1 MCHGHAAVI
10 PAICAVSVPVRDP
23 GPTPSVTPWPDAVQ
37 FGVPAGL
44 DHLLDD
50 LNPPQRDAVLAGDGP
65 LLVLAGAGSGKTR
78 VIAHR
83 IAHLLGVRGVHPRH
97 VLAVT
102 FTNKA
107 AGEMARRVD
116 ALLAPAG
123 IRAPLIATFHSAC
136 VRILRAHGE
145 AIGVPRH
152 FTIYDEDDRA
162 ALVKECMKEG
172 ELAERTFTPSAA
184 AHRISYLKNQMV
196 SVQDALRDAR
206 GPWEQKAALVYSRY
220 EKRIREAGVVDFD
233 DLLLLVVKL
242 LAESPETLAWYRGL
256 WKHVLV
262 DEYQDTN
269 RAQYRIIR
277 LLTDEHRNVCVVGDS
292 DQCVVEG
299 TLVQTTRGPK
309 RVEAIEKGDAVI
321 AGSGWGARDSATVE
335 DVRRTEYDGMI
346 VKIRTADGREVRA
359 TPNHVMFGRFELDS
373 AKYYVYL
380 MYQERL
386 GYRIGLTK
394 GSRAADAQSL
404 VCGFR
409 QRTNHET
416 ADRLWILAACDSR
429 AEAQYLEA
437 YFATQ
442 YGLPT
447 MVFHVRGR
455 RMAITQEYVDRL
467 YDEVDTRL
475 RAKQLMADLLL
486 FEEYPHHRAGAVTRG
501 GISRKIL
508 HFTMFGDPRPRA
520 WHEHRIQLVSSDL
533 SLWERIGAVMKP
545 RRGQRRTWR
554 VETSRKDYDAGLT
567 FAAGLADIGALEVV
581 RRARLTN
588 GKAFQFMP
596 ASHLRPGMTVPVLE
610 GNQVREVRVAS
621 VEPERYQGYVYDLA
635 VKNLR
640 NFAAGGLLVHNSIYK
655 WRGADIN
662 NILDFEK
669 DFPGTRV
676 VKLEQNYRS
685 TKSILALAADVI
697 ANNQQRKEKTLWTEN
712 PEGEPAAVYRGWDE
726 HEEANFVAQTI
737 LKTRADGL
745 GWDGIAVFY
754 RTNAQSR
761 VLEDAL
767 RRARIPYVIVGGVR
781 FYERK
786 EIRDTLAWLRLTINP
801 ADDVAFR
808 RAVQAPPR
816 GVGATSLAR
825 LDELALDE
833 TKPLLALAAAPPP
846 DIRGKARSGLG
857 DFAATVAR
865 LASQRGELSPPAFID
880 LVLQASGYRKAL
892 EQDRSP
898 EAEGR
903 LENLEEL
910 VAAAEDFTHAEGEA
924 TVEAFLDSV
933 ALMSDVDELKDAEAR
948 VTLMTLHSAKGL
960 EFPVVFLTG
969 LEEGVFPHARSMNDP
984 EEIEEERR
992 LCYVG
997 LTRARDRLYLS
1008 YAVHRRIHGYGVGE
1022 PSRFLREMPEA
1033 HLTLLNASRP
1043 EPAFAEA
1050 RVVPRYEP
1058 EEEAWPIKV
1067 GARVR
1072 QARFGEGLVVGVE
1085 RDGPDIMVTVAF
1097 ASVGRK
1103 RLSLQYAHLE
1113 ELDA

>member
-1 MCHGHAAVI
+1 MTSCLN
-10 PAICAVSVPVRDP
+10 
-23 GPTPSVTPWPDAVQ
+23 AVQ

-50 LNPPQRDAVLAGDGP
+50 LNPPQREAVLAGDGP

-83 IAHLLGVRGVHPRH
+83 IAHLIGVRGVHPRH

-116 ALLAPAG
+116 LLLAPTG
-123 IRAPLIATFHSAC
+123 LRSPLIATFHSAC

-145 AIGVPRH
+145 AIGLPRH
-152 FTIYDEDDRA
+152 FTIYDEDDRV

-172 ELAERTFTPSAA
+172 ELADRTFTPSSA
-184 AHRISYLKNQMV
+184 AHRISYLKNQMTG
-196 SVQDALRDAR
+196 VQDALRDAR

-220 EKRIREAGVVDFD
+220 EKRLRETGAVDFD

-242 LAESPETLAWYRGL
+242 FRESSETLAWYRGL

-277 LLTDEHRNVCVVGDS
+277 LLTDEHRNIWVVGDG
-292 DQCVVEG
+292 DQ
-299 TLVQTTRGPK
+299 
-309 RVEAIEKGDAVI
+309 
-321 AGSGWGARDSATVE
+321 
-335 DVRRTEYDGMI
+335 
-346 VKIRTADGREVRA
+346 
-359 TPNHVMFGRFELDS
+359 
-373 AKYYVYL
+373 
-380 MYQERL
+380 
-386 GYRIGLTK
+386 
-394 GSRAADAQSL
+394 
-404 VCGFR
+404 
-409 QRTNHET
+409 
-416 ADRLWILAACDSR
+416 
-429 AEAQYLEA
+429 
-437 YFATQ
+437 
-442 YGLPT
+442 
-447 MVFHVRGR
+447 
-455 RMAITQEYVDRL
+455 
-467 YDEVDTRL
+467 
-475 RAKQLMADLLL
+475 
-486 FEEYPHHRAGAVTRG
+486 
-501 GISRKIL
+501 
-508 HFTMFGDPRPRA
+508 
-520 WHEHRIQLVSSDL
+520 
-533 SLWERIGAVMKP
+533 
-545 RRGQRRTWR
+545 
-554 VETSRKDYDAGLT
+554 
-567 FAAGLADIGALEVV
+567 
-581 RRARLTN
+581 
-588 GKAFQFMP
+588 
-596 ASHLRPGMTVPVLE
+596 
-610 GNQVREVRVAS
+610 
-621 VEPERYQGYVYDLA
+621 
-635 VKNLR
+635 
-640 NFAAGGLLVHNSIYK
+640 SIYK
-655 WRGADIN
+655 FRGADVH
-662 NILDFEK
+662 NILDFER
-669 DFPGTRV
+669 DYPGTRV

-685 TKSILALAADVI
+685 TKSILAVADAVI

-712 PEGEPAAVYRGWDE
+712 HAGEPAAVYRGWDE

-737 LKTRADGL
+737 LKTRAGGV
-745 GWDGIAVFY
+745 GWDGVAVFY

-786 EIRDTLAWLRLTINP
+786 EIKDTLAWLRLAINP

-825 LDELALDE
+825 LDEFALDE
-833 TKPLLALAAAPPP
+833 SKPLLALAASPPP
-846 DIRGKARSGLG
+846 DIRGKARTGLE
-857 DFAATVAR
+857 DFATTVRR
-865 LASQRGELSPPAFID
+865 LASQRGELSTPAFID

-903 LENLEEL
+903 IENLEEL
-910 VAAAEDFTHAEGEA
+910 IAASEDFLVSGGET

-997 LTRARDRLYLS
+997 LTRARERLYLS

-1022 PSRFLREMPEA
+1022 PSRFLREMPEG

-1043 EPAFAEA
+1043 EPQFAEA

-1058 EEEAWPIKV
+1058 EEESWPIKV

-1072 QARFGEGLVVGVE
+1072 HARFGEGLVVGVE
-1085 RDGPDIMVTVAF
+1085 RDGADIIVTVGF

>member
-1 MCHGHAAVI
+1 
-10 PAICAVSVPVRDP
+10 
-23 GPTPSVTPWPDAVQ
+23 
-37 FGVPAGL
+37 VPAGL

-83 IAHLLGVRGVHPRH
+83 IAHLLGVRGVHPRN

-145 AIGVPRH
+145 AIGLPRH

-242 LAESPETLAWYRGL
+242 LRESPETLAWYRGL

-277 LLTDEHRNVCVVGDS
+277 LLTDEHRNIWVVGDG
-292 DQCVVEG
+292 DQ
-299 TLVQTTRGPK
+299 
-309 RVEAIEKGDAVI
+309 
-321 AGSGWGARDSATVE
+321 
-335 DVRRTEYDGMI
+335 
-346 VKIRTADGREVRA
+346 
-359 TPNHVMFGRFELDS
+359 
-373 AKYYVYL
+373 
-380 MYQERL
+380 
-386 GYRIGLTK
+386 
-394 GSRAADAQSL
+394 
-404 VCGFR
+404 
-409 QRTNHET
+409 
-416 ADRLWILAACDSR
+416 
-429 AEAQYLEA
+429 
-437 YFATQ
+437 
-442 YGLPT
+442 
-447 MVFHVRGR
+447 
-455 RMAITQEYVDRL
+455 
-467 YDEVDTRL
+467 
-475 RAKQLMADLLL
+475 
-486 FEEYPHHRAGAVTRG
+486 
-501 GISRKIL
+501 
-508 HFTMFGDPRPRA
+508 
-520 WHEHRIQLVSSDL
+520 
-533 SLWERIGAVMKP
+533 
-545 RRGQRRTWR
+545 
-554 VETSRKDYDAGLT
+554 
-567 FAAGLADIGALEVV
+567 
-581 RRARLTN
+581 
-588 GKAFQFMP
+588 
-596 ASHLRPGMTVPVLE
+596 
-610 GNQVREVRVAS
+610 
-621 VEPERYQGYVYDLA
+621 
-635 VKNLR
+635 
-640 NFAAGGLLVHNSIYK
+640 SIYK
-655 WRGADIN
+655 FRGADVN
-662 NILDFEK
+662 NILDFEH
-669 DFPGTRV
+669 DYPGTRV

-685 TKSILALAADVI
+685 TQRVLAVASAVI
-697 ANNQQRKEKTLWTEN
+697 ANNQARKERTLWTEN
-712 PEGEPAAVYRGWDE
+712 PQGEPAAVYRGWDE

-737 LKTRADGL
+737 LKTRADGV

-786 EIRDTLAWLRLTINP
+786 EIKDTLAWLRLSINP

-816 GVGATSLAR
+816 GVGATTLAR
-825 LDELALDE
+825 LDEVALDHNL
-833 TKPLLALAAAPPP
+833 PLLTLAAMPPP
-846 DIRGKARSGLG
+846 DVRGKARSGLE
-857 DFAATVAR
+857 DFAATVGR
-865 LASQRGELSPPAFID
+865 LASQRGALSPPAFID
-880 LVLQASGYRKAL
+880 LVLQASGCRKAL

-910 VAAAEDFTHAEGEA
+910 IAAAEDFAHAEGEA

-933 ALMSDVDELKDAEAR
+933 ALMSDVDELKEAEAR

-960 EFPVVFLTG
+960 EFPVVFLSG

-997 LTRARDRLYLS
+997 LTRARERLYLS

-1043 EPAFAEA
+1043 EPRFAEA
-1050 RVVPRYEP
+1050 RVIPRYEP

-1067 GARVR
+1067 GTRVR
-1072 QARFGEGLVVGVE
+1072 HARFGEGLVVGVE
-1085 RDGPDIMVTVAF
+1085 RDGGDIIVTVGF

-1103 RLSLQYAHLE
+1103 RLSFEYAHLE

>member
-1 MCHGHAAVI
+1 
-10 PAICAVSVPVRDP
+10 
-23 GPTPSVTPWPDAVQ
+23 
-37 FGVPAGL
+37 VPAGL

-83 IAHLLGVRGVHPRH
+83 IAYLLGVRGVHPRN

-123 IRAPLIATFHSAC
+123 LRAPLIATFHSAC

-145 AIGVPRH
+145 AIGLPRH

-172 ELAERTFTPSAA
+172 ELADRSFTPSAA
-184 AHRISYLKNQMV
+184 AHRISYLKNQMA

-220 EKRIREAGVVDFD
+220 EKRIREAGAVDFD

-242 LAESPETLAWYRGL
+242 FRDSPETLAWYRGL

-269 RAQYRIIR
+269 RAQYQIIR

-299 TLVQTTRGPK
+299 TTVETVRGPK
-309 RVEAIEKGDAVI
+309 PVETIRKGDAVV
-321 AGSGWGARDSATVE
+321 AGVGWGRRDSALVE
-335 DVRRTEYDGMI
+335 DVRRNPYDGMI
-346 VKIRTADGREVRA
+346 VRIRTEDGRELLA
-359 TPNHVMFGRFELDS
+359 TPNHMMFGRFELDS
-373 AKYYVYL
+373 AKYYVSL
-380 MYQERL
+380 MYQQRL

-394 GSRAADAQSL
+394 GMRAADAQTTIP
-404 VCGFR
+404 GFQ
-409 QRTNHET
+409 QRTNHES
-416 ADRLWILAACDSR
+416 ADRLWILATCGSR
-429 AEAQYLEA
+429 AEAQYLEM

-455 RMAITQEYVDRL
+455 RMTITQQHVDRL

-486 FEEYPHHRAGAVTRG
+486 FEEYPHHRAGAHHPVG
-501 GISRKIL
+501 AASGSRKVL
-508 HFTMFGDPRPRA
+508 NFTMFGDPRPHR
-520 WHEHRIQLVSSDL
+520 WHEHRIQIISSDMA
-533 SLWERIGAVMKP
+533 LWERVAAIKKP
-545 RRGQRRTWR
+545 RPGKRQTWR
-554 VETSRKDYDAGLT
+554 VETSRKDYDS
-567 FAAGLADIGALEVV
+567 GLALAKQLAEAGEVEVV
-581 RRARLTN
+581 RRARLTP
-588 GKAFQFMP
+588 GKAFRFMP
-596 ASHLRPGMTVPVLE
+596 ASHLRAGMTVPVLD
-610 GNQVREVRVAS
+610 GNQVRETRVVS
-621 VEPERYQGYVYDLA
+621 VLFERYQGYVYDLA
-635 VKNLR
+635 VKDLR
-640 NFAAGGLLVHNSIYK
+640 NFSAGGLLVHNSIYK

-685 TKSILALAADVI
+685 TKSILALAAGVI
-697 ANNQQRKEKTLWTEN
+697 DNNQQRKEKTLWTEN
-712 PEGEPAAVYRGWDE
+712 AAGEPAAVYRGWDE

-737 LKTRADGL
+737 LKTRADGV

-761 VLEDAL
+761 VVEDAL
-767 RRARIPYVIVGGVR
+767 RRARVPYVIVGGVR

-786 EIRDTLAWLRLTINP
+786 EIKDTLAWLRLAINP
-801 ADDVAFR
+801 GDDVAFR

-816 GVGATSLAR
+816 GVGATTLAR
-825 LDELALDE
+825 LDEFALDH
-833 TKPLLALAAAPPP
+833 TLPLLTLAATPPP
-846 DIRGKARSGLG
+846 DVRGKARTGLE
-857 DFAATVAR
+857 DFATTVQR
-865 LASQRGELSPPAFID
+865 LAGQRSELSPPAFID

-910 VAAAEDFTHAEGEA
+910 VAAAEDFAHTEGES
-924 TVEAFLDSV
+924 TVESFLDSV
-933 ALMSDVDELKDAEAR
+933 ALMSDIDELKEADAR

-984 EEIEEERR
+984 EEVEEERR

-997 LTRARDRLYLS
+997 LTRARERLYLS

-1022 PSRFLREMPEA
+1022 PSRFLREMPDA
-1033 HLTLLNASRP
+1033 HLLLLNASRP
-1043 EPAFAEA
+1043 EPQFAEA

-1058 EEEAWPIKV
+1058 QEEQWPIKV

-1085 RDGPDIMVTVAF
+1085 RDGGDIIVTVAF